1 MHGLADA
8 VLLIHAVVV
17 MFIVGGALYI
27 WIGIWRDWP
36 GIRSTLFRY
45 VHLGAMLFVAAEAV
59 LGRVCPLTVWEN
71 ALRGNQTDTGFV
83 AHWVGQLIY
92 YDLPG
97 WVFTTAYVA
106 FAAALIVTLLL
117 VPPGKAGA
125 QRNKARRSSPPDNN

>member
-1 MHGLADA
+1 MIL
-8 VLLIHAVVV
+8 VVV
-17 MFIVGGALYI
+17 VEALS
-27 WIGIWRDWP
+27 GI
-36 GIRSTLFRY
+36 I
-45 VHLGAMLFVAAEAV
+45 
-59 LGRVCPLTVWEN
+59 CPLTIWEN
-71 ALRGNQTDTGFV
+71 ALRGNQIDTGFV

>member
-1 MHGLADA
+1 MRELADV

-27 WIGIWRDWP
+27 WIGMWRGWP
-36 GIRSTLFRY
+36 GIRSMLFRY
-45 VHLGAMLFVAAEAV
+45 SHLGAMLFVAAEAV

-71 ALRGNQTDTGFV
+71 ALRGHQTDTGFV
-83 AHWVGQLIY
+83 AHWVRRLIY

-117 VPPGKAGA
+117 VPPIKAGA
-125 QRNKARRSSPPDNN
+125 RRNNA